1 MPISRKMDR
10 LCYVYVM
17 ECCIVVRMSF
27 LEVQINTCKTPPRIV
42 SENKLCHI
50 QNGIYRK
57 I

>member
-27 LEVQINTCKTPPRIV
+27 LEVQINACKTPPRIV